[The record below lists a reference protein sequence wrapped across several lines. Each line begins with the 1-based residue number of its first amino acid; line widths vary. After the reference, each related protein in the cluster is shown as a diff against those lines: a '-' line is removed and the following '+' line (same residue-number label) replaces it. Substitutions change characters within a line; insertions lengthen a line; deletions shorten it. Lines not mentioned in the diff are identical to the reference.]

1 MPQCLK
7 AGVGSERNDN
17 MNIEHIQ
24 LLRGTAEA
32 LASVNPVLLAGEL
45 GLETDT
51 GKFKFGYGTS
61 NWNSLSYAGGGSAEL
76 PSEGVYVIKDGAYVP
91 ATVVDMTA
99 EWQPSIDTEEVVV
112 AVDKDMQAYQLTGI
126 NVEVNS

>member
-1 MPQCLK
+1 
-7 AGVGSERNDN
+7 

-51 GKFKFGYGTS
+51 GKFKFGDGTS
-61 NWNSLSYAGGGSAEL
+61 AWNNLSYAGGGSTAL
-76 PSEGVYVIKDGAYVP
+76 PSDGKVYVIKDGDYVE
-91 ATVVDMTA
+91 AQVVNMTS
-99 EWQPSIDTEEVVV
+99 EWQPSIENDEIVM
-112 AVDKDMQAYQLTGI
+112 AVDEDMTAYQLAGV
-126 NVEVNS
+126 NVEVNA